1 MAEIERTKQRVK
13 KTGEVFTPPSLV
25 DQMLSKLPE
34 YMWEPHRTF
43 IDNSAGDGNI
53 IVRIISWKVSKGST
67 VEQALSTTY
76 AVEYMEDNVKRLRE
90 RVLETAENLDP
101 TIYTMHEAYEKY
113 NHIVQQN
120 IVHHDALTY
129 DYSFNGTSMTNTTMA
144 QHEFFTFGA

>member
-1 MAEIERTKQRVK
+1 MSDIKRSKKRVK

-25 DQMLSKLPE
+25 DEMLAKLPE
-34 YMWEPHRTF
+34 EMWEPHRTF

-67 VEQALSTTY
+67 IEQALSTTF

-90 RVLETAENLDP
+90 RVLETAENLDT
-101 TIYTMHEAYEKY
+101 TIYTIEEAREKY
-113 NHIVQQN
+113 GHIIKKN

-129 DYSFNGTSMTNTTMA
+129 DYSFNGTNKTN
-144 QHEFFTFGA
+144 QECIQEQFFDY